1 MSGYLTH
8 MAIGAAGGI
17 LLARAAP
24 ELAPIE
30 PALLGPALAVVS
42 AVAATWPDIDIEGS
56 WISERSTAALAA
68 VGAAVGLLMV
78 PFANSSE
85 GMAVAALGAVVGTVG
100 GWALIALLRMV
111 AGGHRGGTHSLV
123 AAGLLAGSTLA
134 MLALGAAPWH
144 LLPLVMLW
152 GWLLHIIGD
161 VVTPGGWRPLAPF
174 PGPSLR
180 LPRAIARH
188 GETVVSAVAL
198 AIVAAALGLPG
209 LLAAVAGGGA
219 ALTLAGRREGRD

>member
-1 MSGYLTH
+1 V
-8 MAIGAAGGI
+8 
-17 LLARAAP
+17 
-24 ELAPIE
+24 
-30 PALLGPALAVVS
+30 LLGPALAAVS
-42 AVAATWPDIDIEGS
+42 AVAATWPDIDIDGS
-56 WISERSTAALAA
+56 WISERSTAALVA
-68 VGAAVGLLMV
+68 VGAAVGLLVV
-78 PFANSSE
+78 PVASVVE
-85 GMAVAALGAVVGTVG
+85 AAAVAALGAIVGTVG
-100 GWALIALLRMV
+100 GWALIALLRVV
-111 AGGHRGGTHSLV
+111 AGGHRGGTHSLI
-123 AAGLLAGSTLA
+123 AAGLLAGATLA

-174 PGPSLR
+174 PGPRLR

-188 GETVVSAVAL
+188 GETVVSGVAL

-219 ALTLAGRREGRD
+219 ALTLALRREGRD